1 MELIRR
7 KTGYGLRALLYM
19 ALDPDRENF
28 TADELAK
35 AAKTTTDF
43 IHKILQSLRDA
54 GIVSAKR
61 GPGGGFRLARPA
73 AEIPLL
79 EVVKAVQGSLTIN
92 RCVLGID
99 ICHRAADCPLRAT
112 WLAIQQEME
121 RALADTALADVACSD
136 VAAKLQRPSP

>member
-7 KTGYGLRALLYM
+7 NTGYGLRALLYM
-19 ALDPDRENF
+19 ALDPDRESF

-35 AAKTTTDF
+35 AAETTIDF

-79 EVVKAVQGSLTIN
+79 EVVQAVQGSLTIN
-92 RCVLGID
+92 RCVLGLD
-99 ICHRAADCPLRAT
+99 ICRRAADCPLRAT

-136 VAAKLQRPSP
+136 VAAKAQRPSP